1 MVLGVWRLGY
11 DECWVKL
18 NIGRL
23 SVYCSYQCPDP
34 LAQHHI
40 NSENMLVS
48 RSRNRILKWE
58 WSGER
63 EREKEKVWLLKRWE
77 VGFSLTFS

>member
-1 MVLGVWRLGY
+1 MLGVWHLCY

-18 NIGRL
+18 NIGQP
-23 SVYCSYQCPDP
+23 SVCCSYQCPDP

-40 NSENMLVS
+40 NSENMLVG

-58 WSGER
+58 LSG
-63 EREKEKVWLLKRWE
+63 EREKEKVSLQKRWE

>member
-1 MVLGVWRLGY
+1 MLGVWRLRY

-34 LAQHHI
+34 PAQHHI

-63 EREKEKVWLLKRWE
+63 ERERESLASE
-77 VGFSLTFS
+77 EMGGGFFL